1 MVLEDSDVE
10 MIVAELEVTVSR
22 LLSLFDLVTHYYSI
36 LCFLFIATIKR
47 LKAC

>member
-22 LLSLFDLVTHYYSI
+22 LLSLFDTRDALVFYFVFSI
-36 LCFLFIATIKR
+36 QSYN
-47 LKAC
+47 